1 MTPAEV
7 QAQLDKFNTELDKIN
22 QKIVDSGD
30 DLSTGLVTSL
40 SKAVAEARNLSA
52 PLASASSLTSKLNKL
67 QVENESLIIRRKVA
81 EQSYVKALAEGT
93 AEQQLNTLNAL
104 KTASANLKITQGL
117 EDQLR
122 TLQGIAETQ
131 EKSTNEL
138 KKQNNLSS
146 LLSKPLEKLILYEST
161 CKQL

>member
-67 QVENESLIIRRKVA
+67 QVEN
-81 EQSYVKALAEGT
+81 
-93 AEQQLNTLNAL
+93 
-104 KTASANLKITQGL
+104 
-117 EDQLR
+117 
-122 TLQGIAETQ
+122 
-131 EKSTNEL
+131 
-138 KKQNNLSS
+138 
-146 LLSKPLEKLILYEST
+146 
-161 CKQL
+161 